1 MPNIEKIKTK
11 KKVTKKVIHLPSKPK
26 SAKKTKTSPV
36 DYYNCLLTQAQQ
48 GWHDPKSGTK
58 KKITACCKDCK
69 LNAPA
74 LAVKRQ
80 QEVKKLIT
88 SYRQVGECLTKLL
101 QPIK

>member
-1 MPNIEKIKTK
+1 MPKINKPKKIKNLPVVVKTANSK
-11 KKVTKKVIHLPSKPK
+11 KKI
-26 SAKKTKTSPV
+26 KKTKPSPV
-36 DYYNCLLTQAQQ
+36 DYYNCLLTSAQQ
-48 GWHDPKSGTK
+48 GWYDPKSGTK

-69 LNAPA
+69 LNAPS

-80 QEVKKLIT
+80 QEVRKLIT